1 MEVWKV
7 SSCFSFG
14 KGVFCQKSFLLHA
27 LALFARQAGLTLSPS
42 ESRHNVKLGS
52 HSALPTH
59 PNTFLATTASQFTL
73 WFLRNL
79 VWTEKMLEMPHDK
92 KTWHC
97 HQGRAIKMSS
107 HSALPLLSPPKLL
120 HLNCYTCGIQSKP
133 KRYMKWHMTK
143 GTRFNE
149 GLTLSP
155 SQSHQAQC
163 TSSLVT
169 SPPSSTQTAFFH
181 ASVAT
186 QFTFYSAAP
195 PSLTP
200 YLQSRVLKLPKLQ
213 LQQEQVR

>member
-1 MEVWKV
+1 MYYFWRYKL
-7 SSCFSFG
+7 STINMFSVVVQLTKKKNSMYG
-14 KGVFCQKSFLLHA
+14 SLKSFQLLFFWKRCFLPKSSLLHA

-52 HSALPTH
+52 HSALPAH

-120 HLNCYTCGIQSKP
+120 HLNCYTCGI
-133 KRYMKWHMTK
+133 
-143 GTRFNE
+143 
-149 GLTLSP
+149 
-155 SQSHQAQC
+155 
-163 TSSLVT
+163 
-169 SPPSSTQTAFFH
+169 
-181 ASVAT
+181 
-186 QFTFYSAAP
+186 
-195 PSLTP
+195 
-200 YLQSRVLKLPKLQ
+200 
-213 LQQEQVR
+213 